1 MIAAFHACID
11 FEASVVVA
19 LAVAFNALFP
29 SRFTRCRFLAE
40 GT

>member
-1 MIAAFHACID
+1 MIAALHACID

-19 LAVAFNALFP
+19 LAVAFHALFP